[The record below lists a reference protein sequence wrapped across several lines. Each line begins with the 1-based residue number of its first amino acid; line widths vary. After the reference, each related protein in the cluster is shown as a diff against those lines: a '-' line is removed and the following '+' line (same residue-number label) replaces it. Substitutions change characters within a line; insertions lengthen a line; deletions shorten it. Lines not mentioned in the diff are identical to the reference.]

1 MKEST
6 ANKII
11 DATEKWAGK
20 YKGALAGRG
29 ESLYTA
35 SKRKIGEEALKS
47 FSEEEQDLKSR
58 RERILESLKKQT
70 EVMEK
75 DRKTLEEHG
84 HF

>member
-1 MKEST
+1 MNGST

-11 DATEKWAGK
+11 DATNKWAGK
-20 YKGALAGRG
+20 YEGTLAGRG
-29 ESLYTA
+29 ESLDTA

-47 FSEEEQDLKSR
+47 FLTEEQDLKSQ
-58 RERILESLKKQT
+58 RERILKSLKKQT
-70 EVMEK
+70 EAMKK